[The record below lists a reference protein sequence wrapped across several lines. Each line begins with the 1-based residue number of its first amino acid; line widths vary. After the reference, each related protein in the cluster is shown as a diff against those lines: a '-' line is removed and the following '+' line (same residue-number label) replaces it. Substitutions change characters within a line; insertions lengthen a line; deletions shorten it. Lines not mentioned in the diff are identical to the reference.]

1 MDRVAE
7 GTKGGV
13 TMSDRSHYTLA
24 DVAARWNCSHS
35 SVLALVYSGD
45 LAAIDISTNPAGRSR
60 YIVPADALDAFEQR
74 RTVAPP
80 APAPKRRAKVRRSDV
95 IEFFK

>member
-1 MDRVAE
+1 
-7 GTKGGV
+7 
-13 TMSDRSHYTLA
+13 MSDRSHYTLA

-60 YIVPADALDAFEQR
+60 YIVPSDSLEDFENR

-80 APAPKRRAKVRRSDV
+80 APKSKRRARVRRDDV